1 MSWTS
6 RGSGTLGTGEM
17 AEEQDYQRAES
28 DPCCE
33 AAATAEPTVCSSEPP
48 KVAAKTPEPE
58 DYNSKCVFC
67 RIAGQQEPGTELLY
81 CEVGGNARQG
91 INGDPIARGSCGS
104 EASRRCGPGGGP
116 VSPSELSGWRPRWCG
131 SGWGGSCVNGAGGF
145 GRFSYCWLTC
155 SS

>member
-1 MSWTS
+1 
-6 RGSGTLGTGEM
+6 M

-91 INGDPIARGSCGS
+91 INGDPIARGTGRGSCKPLRALGV
-104 EASRRCGPGGGP
+104 EASLVWIGLGRILC
-116 VSPSELSGWRPRWCG
+116 EWGWRIWE
-131 SGWGGSCVNGAGGF
+131 VLILFADLLLL
-145 GRFSYCWLTC
+145 GRRDSPMISLLL
-155 SS
+155 